1 MMNPVQEV
9 FEESQELVRLRMAQN
24 LRPQR
29 AFKKDPQNEKLASR
43 RVLKSGRYARKCP
56 FRRAC
61 AVE

>member
-24 LRPQR
+24 LRPRR
-29 AFKKDPQNEKLASR
+29 AGETDGKIEKLAPR
-43 RVLKSGRYARKCP
+43 RVQKSGRYAPKCP